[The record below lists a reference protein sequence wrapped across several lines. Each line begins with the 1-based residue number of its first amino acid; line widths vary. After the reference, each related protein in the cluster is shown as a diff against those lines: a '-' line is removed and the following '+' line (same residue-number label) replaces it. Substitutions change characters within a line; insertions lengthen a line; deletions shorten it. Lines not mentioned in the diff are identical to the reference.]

1 MMEISW
7 GIIGCGDVTEV
18 KSGPAF
24 NKINSSRL
32 QAVMRRNAEKVKDY
46 ATRHKVPKYYTNA
59 SELINDPEVNA
70 VYVATPPAFHEAYA
84 IEALQA
90 GKPVYLEKPVALN
103 AASAKRI
110 ADAAKQ
116 HGVKLSIAHYRREQP
131 LFKKIKDL
139 LNSRFIGDI
148 RFIDLRL
155 FQAVKKEMLQ
165 ALTENWVLDPAISG
179 GGLFHDLAPHSLDL
193 MLYFFGAPSYTQG
206 LSFNQ
211 GAFYKADDIV
221 NGAMVFDRKIIFN
234 GLWSFAVPAHEARDS
249 CEIIG
254 SEGKIRFGIFQNQGI
269 TIARNGIEETLNF
282 DPLPHV
288 QQPMIEKVV
297 QYFLGQSQNPCS
309 GEEGVEVMKMMDIMT
324 MPLKKF

>member
-1 MMEISW
+1 MQKLSW

-24 NKINSSRL
+24 NKIASSRL
-32 QAVMRRNAEKVKDY
+32 QAVMRRDAEKVKDY
-46 ATRHKVPKYYTNA
+46 AIRHQVPKYYTNA

-116 HGVKLSIAHYRREQP
+116 YGVKLSIAHYRRQQP
-131 LFKKIKDL
+131 LFKKVKDL
-139 LNSRFIGDI
+139 LDNGAIGDI

-155 FQAVKKEMLQ
+155 FQPVRKEMLDP
-165 ALTENWVLDPAISG
+165 LPKNWVLDPAISG

-193 MLYFFGAPSYTQG
+193 MLYYFGKPSYTKG
-206 LSFNQ
+206 ISFNQ
-211 GAFYKADDIV
+211 GGFYKADDIV
-221 NGAMVFDRKIIFN
+221 SGAMAFDRNIIFN
-234 GLWSFAVPAHEARDS
+234 GLWSFAVPSQEARDT

-254 SEGKIRFGIFQNQGI
+254 SAGKIRFGIFQNQGI
-269 TIARNGIEETLNF
+269 TISQNENEEILNF
-282 DPLPHV
+282 DPIAHV
-288 QQPMIEKVV
+288 QQPMIEAVT
-297 QYFLGQSQNPCS
+297 QFFLGQSQNPCS
-309 GEEGVEVMKMMDIMT
+309 GEEGIEVMKMMDSMT
-324 MPLKKF
+324 SL